1 MGDRIRNGRPGRS
14 LWLVVFVV
22 LSLAAFAAAG
32 PGSAAENSAVGA
44 GNELA
49 VDTSDKSALVLSA
62 KRYILAR
69 AGEIRDGK
77 LRTATL
83 DAIDNP
89 QTCIRHRIG
98 LDDAAKTRIM
108 ASLAAEG
115 LVDPEDDAKFPGGV
129 MAGVFPP
136 VREAGGDCPMLPQTY
151 NSAPG
156 SSFGGHHSYP
166 GGLPIHEAFNL
177 SSAIS
182 LADNYRRTY
191 GHSNQSGL
199 PEVTPVGIVPPSP
212 DAAEIMIDQ
221 DIIIAAPIWHDWAK
235 TIVFQWTAGGSEF
248 PELNFGGNG
257 KTDSYGGAGDSKTG
271 GHHLIGL
278 AETIKRGLP
287 PAFVA
292 AQASAHDAPTGTQEY
307 KVVNWIRTGAII
319 AQVDPLAGG
328 YLIRDDLGRLRLP
341 PVRQLGSVSIQ
352 KVLPNE
358 PNLLVEY
365 VLHNLSDADYT
376 YTGPA
381 VAEAQILLRML
392 AQRFGYDINDTATFN
407 TKFRNPVLSTFSAE
421 RLQIIYAAKGID
433 GVAGELEKLK
443 RAGMI

>member
-1 MGDRIRNGRPGRS
+1 MKNGRLGGSSR
-14 LWLVVFVV
+14 LVFSIV
-22 LSLAAFAAAG
+22 LSLAAVAG
-32 PGSAAENSAVGA
+32 AERGLAAENSAVGA
-44 GNELA
+44 GNGLA
-49 VDTSDKSALVLSA
+49 VDTSERSALVLSA
-62 KRYILAR
+62 KRYILVR
-69 AGEIRDGK
+69 AGEIKDEK

-98 LDDAAKTRIM
+98 LDQAAETRIM
-108 ASLAAEG
+108 ASLSAEG
-115 LVDPEDDAKFPGGV
+115 LVDPEDEAKFPGGLI
-129 MAGVFPP
+129 AGVFPP
-136 VREAGGDCPMLPQTY
+136 VREPAGDCPMLPQTY

-177 SSAIS
+177 SSAVS

-199 PEVTPVGIVPPSP
+199 PEVTAVGAVAPAP

-235 TIVFQWTAGGSEF
+235 TIVFQWTASGSEF

-257 KTDSYGGAGDSKTG
+257 KTDSYGGAGDAKTG
-271 GHHLIGL
+271 AHHLIGL

-292 AQASAHDAPTGTQEY
+292 AQASAHGAPTGTQEY

-319 AQVDPLAGG
+319 AQIDPVAAG
-328 YLIRDDLGRLRLP
+328 YLVKDELGRLRLP
-341 PVRQLGSVSIQ
+341 PVRQLGSVAIQ
-352 KVLPNE
+352 KILPNE

-381 VAEAQILLRML
+381 VAEAQIFLRML
-392 AQRFGYDINDTATFN
+392 AQRFGYDMNDTVTFN

-433 GVAGELEKLK
+433 GVAGEIEKLK

>member
-1 MGDRIRNGRPGRS
+1 MRNRRLGAAAR
-14 LWLVVFVV
+14 LVASVV
-22 LSLAAFAAAG
+22 LGLAAFAAAG
-32 PGSAAENSAVGA
+32 RGLATENSAVGA
-44 GNELA
+44 GNGLA

-62 KRYILAR
+62 KRYIMAR
-69 AGEIRDGK
+69 AGEIRDDK
-77 LRTATL
+77 LRAATL

-98 LDDAAKTRIM
+98 LDDAAKTRII
-108 ASLAAEG
+108 ASLSAEG
-115 LVDPEDDAKFPGGV
+115 LLDPEDEAKFPGGL

-136 VREAGGDCPMLPQTY
+136 VKAPAVDCPLLPQTY

-191 GHSNQSGL
+191 GHSNQTGL
-199 PEVTPVGIVPPSP
+199 PEVTPIGVAPPKP
-212 DAAEIMIDQ
+212 ADAEIMIDQ

-235 TIVFQWTAGGSEF
+235 TIVFQWTASGSEF

-271 GHHLIGL
+271 AHHLIGL

-292 AQASAHDAPTGTQEY
+292 AQASAHGAPTGTQEH

-319 AQVDPLAGG
+319 AQIDPVAGG
-328 YLIRDDLGRLRLP
+328 YLIKDDLGRLRLP
-341 PVRQLGSVSIQ
+341 PVRQLASVSIQ

-381 VAEAQILLRML
+381 VAETQVLLRML
-392 AQRFGYDINDTATFN
+392 AQRFGYDMNDTAAFN

-433 GVAGELEKLK
+433 GVAGEIEKLK
-443 RAGMI
+443 RTGMI

>member
-1 MGDRIRNGRPGRS
+1 MRNGLFGTALRA
-14 LWLVVFVV
+14 VAFVV
-22 LSLAAFAAAG
+22 LSLAAFASAG
-32 PGSAAENSAVGA
+32 HAAENSAIGV

-49 VDTSDKSALVLSA
+49 IDTSNRSALVLTA
-62 KRYILAR
+62 KSYILTR
-69 AGEIRDGK
+69 VGEIRDDK
-77 LRTATL
+77 LRASTL
-83 DAIDNP
+83 DAIDNR
-89 QTCIRHRIG
+89 QTCVRHRIG
-98 LDDAAKTRIM
+98 IDDAAKTRIM
-108 ASLAAEG
+108 ATLSAEG
-115 LVDPEDDAKFPGGV
+115 LVDPDDEAKFPGGLV
-129 MAGVFPP
+129 SGVFPP
-136 VREAGGDCPMLPQTY
+136 VTASGGDCPMLPQTY

-191 GHSNQSGL
+191 GHSTQSGL
-199 PEVTPVGIVPPSP
+199 PEVTPVGSASPAP

-221 DIIIAAPIWHDWAK
+221 NIIIAAPIWHDWAK
-235 TIVFQWTAGGSEF
+235 TIVFQWTASGSEF

-278 AETIKRGLP
+278 AETIKRALP

-292 AQASAHDAPTGTQEY
+292 AQASAHGAPTGTQEY

-319 AQVDPLAGG
+319 AQVDPVAGG
-328 YLIRDDLGRLRLP
+328 YLVKDDLGRLRLP

-352 KVLPNE
+352 KALPNE

-381 VAEAQILLRML
+381 VAEAQVFLRIL
-392 AQRFGYDINDTATFN
+392 APRFGYDMNDTATFN

-421 RLQIIYAAKGID
+421 RLQIIYSAKGIE
-433 GVAGELEKLK
+433 GVAGEIEKLK
-443 RAGMI
+443 RAGTI

>member
-1 MGDRIRNGRPGRS
+1 MMRNKRLGAARWVAS
-14 LWLVVFVV
+14 VV
-22 LSLAAFAAAG
+22 LSLAASAAAG
-32 PGSAAENSAVGA
+32 RAAENSAVGA
-44 GNELA
+44 GNTLA
-49 VDTSDKSALVLSA
+49 IDTSDRSALVLSA
-62 KRYILAR
+62 KGYILAR
-69 AGEIRDGK
+69 AGEIRDGQ
-77 LRTATL
+77 LRSATL
-83 DAIDNP
+83 DAVDNP
-89 QTCIRHRIG
+89 QTCIRHRAG
-98 LDDAAKTRIM
+98 VDDAVRTRII
-108 ASLAAEG
+108 ASLSAEG
-115 LVDPEDDAKFPGGV
+115 LVDPEDEAKFPGGLI
-129 MAGVFPP
+129 AGVFPP
-136 VREAGGDCPMLPQTY
+136 VKASGSDCPMLPQTY

-191 GHSNQSGL
+191 GHSNQTGL
-199 PEVTPVGIVPPSP
+199 PEVMAVGNAPPAP
-212 DAAEIMIDQ
+212 DVAEIMIDQ

-235 TIVFQWTAGGSEF
+235 TIVFQWTGSGSEF

-271 GHHLIGL
+271 AHHLIGL

-292 AQASAHDAPTGTQEY
+292 AQASAHGAPTGTQEY

-319 AQVDPLAGG
+319 AQVDPVAGG
-328 YLIRDDLGRLRLP
+328 YLSKDDVGRLRLP
-341 PVRQLGSVSIQ
+341 PVRQLGSVAIQ
-352 KVLPNE
+352 QVLPNE

-381 VAEAQILLRML
+381 VAEAQVLLRIL
-392 AQRFGYDINDTATFN
+392 AQRFGYDMNDGATFN

-433 GVAGELEKLK
+433 GVAAEIEKLK
-443 RAGMI
+443 RAGTI